1 MQFSWYVMSRK
12 QGFKNLY
19 SLQGGVARYLI
30 EENGENW
37 LGNLFVFDS
46 RLAVPPSNYKSDLD
60 SCLKVTSKDAND
72 EFETGTTQV
81 EFCRC
86 SLCNGPLSS
95 IRHRNCTNLDCNKL
109 FL

>member
-1 MQFSWYVMSRK
+1 M
-12 QGFKNLY
+12 Y
-19 SLQGGVARYLI
+19 SLKGGVARYLI
-30 EENGENW
+30 EENGANW

-46 RLAVPPSNYKSDLD
+46 RLAVPPPNYKSGPD
-60 SCLKVTSKDAND
+60 SCVNKDVND
-72 EFETGTTQV
+72 ELMTDIGQA

-86 SLCNGPLSS
+86 SLCDGPISV

>member
-1 MQFSWYVMSRK
+1 MNRK

-46 RLAVPPSNYKSDLD
+46 RLAVPPSNYKLDLD
-60 SCLKVTSKDAND
+60 SGLNVMSKDVND
-72 EFETGTTQV
+72 ELVTHTTQV
-81 EFCRC
+81 EFCQC